1 MVTGIRSREEYHQI
15 RKVYS
20 VWICFKRPIPEVREP
35 ILSYSL
41 KPDEAYQYVDGT
53 PLNKNKRK
61 FDNGDLI
68 GIVMISIP
76 DLENFVANEKSTKK
90 YSLEILTDLYNLLSN
105 NVSYEERK
113 NFYYDTAIVKEGFE
127 MVNSVSTIE
136 RMHEKEKRLEEK
148 TRQIE
153 EKERQ
158 LEEKERQTEEKA
170 RQGIVKMVIKFGNK
184 FSLSKKEIVEEIVE
198 ELGVTKMEAEFL
210 FNSCKE

>member
-90 YSLEILTDLYNLLSN
+90 YSLEILTDLYNLLPD

-127 MVNSVSTIE
+127 MANSVSTIE

-148 TRQIE
+148 IRQI
-153 EKERQ
+153 
-158 LEEKERQTEEKA
+158 EEKERQTEEKA
-170 RQGIVKMVIKFGNK
+170 RQGIAKMVIKFGNK

-210 FNSCKE
+210 FNSCNE